1 MDKLIGGSFVF
12 HSRAVFRL
20 NGTVDCPERER
31 LVGAFTETL
40 MRIIETALRQHMAVK
55 SSASEACLF
64 DQEFAAAVGEKERR
78 LGALLEHEREHGCGA
93 HPT

>member
-1 MDKLIGGSFVF
+1 
-12 HSRAVFRL
+12 
-20 NGTVDCPERER
+20 
-31 LVGAFTETL
+31 